1 MANPGAM
8 AALVVAPI
16 SVGAILLVL
25 SGAGKLRDS
34 RPMAQALYSL
44 GWPHHKAIVLGLG
57 VAEMTAGV
65 AALAWSGFG
74 AIGVAVLYSAFA
86 AFLCVVLLGPVQ
98 MTGCGCTGST
108 ETPPTWAHCLLN
120 TLVAACAAV
129 GAGVNSPSALRV
141 AVELKYAM
149 PIYVVGVAVTAWL
162 SYLLVMHAPRLF
174 AGAYERPDP
183 EGA

>member
-1 MANPGAM
+1 MT
-8 AALVVAPI
+8 ALVVAPI

-44 GWPHHKAIVLGLG
+44 GWPHHKAVVLSLG
-57 VAEMTAGV
+57 VAEIAAGI

-74 AIGVAVLYSAFA
+74 TIGLAVLYSAFA
-86 AFLCVVLLGPVQ
+86 AFLCVVLLGPAQ

-108 ETPPTWAHCLLN
+108 ETPPTWAHCLLDA
-120 TLVAACAAV
+120 LVAACAAV
-129 GAGVNSPSALRV
+129 GAGVNSPSVFRV

-149 PIYVVGVAVTAWL
+149 PIYVVGVAVAAWL
-162 SYLLVMHAPRLF
+162 AYLVVTHAPRLF
-174 AGAYERPDP
+174 AGAYDTLDP
-183 EGA
+183 